1 MNKELLAIH
10 TETQIIKAIGER
22 LLSQLSIQRLHLE
35 AGDDQTYFFADGQ
48 MQAFI
53 FHSELAYQLLFPS
66 VDSFLQRVREFQL
79 SVATICYETEPL
91 VCHDAYVLQH
101 QLILKEAL
109 ETLESY
115 RLIHEAAES
124 ESESEQLTQSEPGF
138 IDISNPLVKQII
150 ESIREDVSDEL
161 NRKQIHGIVNHA
173 WLDEYLRFR
182 AVYLNNIHDRL
193 NHINF
198 SKNEYAQMIDI
209 ALGRVSASYLK
220 EAA

>member
-1 MNKELLAIH
+1 
-10 TETQIIKAIGER
+10 
-22 LLSQLSIQRLHLE
+22 
-35 AGDDQTYFFADGQ
+35 
-48 MQAFI
+48 
-53 FHSELAYQLLFPS
+53 
-66 VDSFLQRVREFQL
+66 
-79 SVATICYETEPL
+79 
-91 VCHDAYVLQH
+91 
-101 QLILKEAL
+101 
-109 ETLESY
+109 
-115 RLIHEAAES
+115 RLIHEAAEA
-124 ESESEQLTQSEPGF
+124 ESEPEQLTQSEAGF